1 MRNINIDWTKCGKI
15 QKFWCFILISLF
27 LMSDFFFLLDFNKH
41 AEMLFTFS
49 GHVDKYKC
57 EVFYKQYI

>member
-1 MRNINIDWTKCGKI
+1 MFYFDFT
-15 QKFWCFILISLF
+15 L
-27 LMSDFFFLLDFNKH
+27 SDEWFFLLDFNKH

>member
-1 MRNINIDWTKCGKI
+1 MWQNSKI
-15 QKFWCFILISLF
+15 LMFYFHFTLF
-27 LMSDFFFLLDFNKH
+27 DEWFFLLDFNKH
-41 AEMLFTFS
+41 AEMLFTLS